1 MPLAT
6 ESSHWLN
13 FPYAF
18 YHIKIK
24 IWQLHTIESIIL
36 DPRSQNKVFETY
48 RWEDFEWEMVYM
60 SITKKQI
67 FQNCRVLKRGL
78 VPYIYNPRTQERKQE
93 DHLKSQPQQHWEF
106 KASQDHKK
114 SYLKEHKTDSNSLK
128 RKDIREKY
136 TLNQR
141 SLNIIYKIGGQRKA
155 INVIVLFEIIS
166 LLV

>member
-1 MPLAT
+1 
-6 ESSHWLN
+6 
-13 FPYAF
+13 
-18 YHIKIK
+18 
-24 IWQLHTIESIIL
+24 
-36 DPRSQNKVFETY
+36 
-48 RWEDFEWEMVYM
+48 M
-60 SITKKQI
+60 SITQKQI

-78 VPYIYNPRTQERKQE
+78 VPYSYNPRTQERKQE
-93 DHLKSQPQQHWEF
+93 DHLKSQPQLHCEF

-114 SYLKEHKTDSNSLK
+114 SYLEHKTESNSLK

-155 INVIVLFEIIS
+155 INVIVLFEIVS